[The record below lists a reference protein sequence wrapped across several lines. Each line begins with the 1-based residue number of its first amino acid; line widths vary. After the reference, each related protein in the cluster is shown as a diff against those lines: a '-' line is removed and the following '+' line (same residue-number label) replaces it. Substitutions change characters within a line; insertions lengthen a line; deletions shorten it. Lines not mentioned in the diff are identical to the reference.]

1 MDVVRATMAVNNAAT
16 SRTEVIIT
24 AMPTMQQ
31 VMSHITGWP
40 RPLQWQEFPHV
51 AVSRDPPN
59 LAECSASFRLATMQ
73 MVGRPDA
80 ATINPNFR
88 IEVFLNRNPTPG
100 DSGSWVVNG
109 SETVELLRHE
119 QGHYDL
125 AGLAARE
132 YSRELLELL
141 AEGPMD
147 SAAIPGRVNAMND
160 QIVRELATINE
171 RYDHRTLGTN
181 HGLNTRIQDRW
192 NTFIPRHIT
201 TFLEPDLSWIEDF
214 TIILS
219 G

>member
-1 MDVVRATMAVNNAAT
+1 
-16 SRTEVIIT
+16 
-24 AMPTMQQ
+24 MPTMQQ
-31 VMSHITGWP
+31 VMSHVTGWP
-40 RPLQWQEFPHV
+40 RALRWPEFTHV
-51 AVSRDPPN
+51 ATSRLAPA
-59 LAECSASFRLATMQ
+59 LAECSASFRLVNMP
-73 MVGRPDA
+73 MVGSADA

-88 IEVFLNRNPTPG
+88 IEVFINRNPTPDDTG
-100 DSGSWVVNG
+100 TWVVNG

-141 AEGPMD
+141 AEGPMN

-160 QIVRELATINE
+160 QIVRELATMNE

-192 NTFIPRHIT
+192 NTFIPRHIAN
-201 TFLEPDLSWIEDF
+201 FLEPDLTWIEDF
-214 TIILS
+214 TVILS